1 MLLFTMLILQG
12 FVYLPLCFSVSDMKT
27 QANLPQSYN
36 SVNCGGEVT
45 GLDL

>member
-1 MLLFTMLILQG
+1 MLLFIMLILQG
-12 FVYLPLCFSVSDMKT
+12 FIYLPLFFSVSVMKS